1 MYFSRFI
8 VNFTFKYAKVLI
20 LKKNKFA
27 SSAKTN
33 QLVGHPLHNNQ
44 LAVNATSYKY
54 SALKIAW

>member
-44 LAVNATSYKY
+44 LAV
-54 SALKIAW
+54 